1 MVQSCSGAACRRKQ
15 LHGQRRDIVIGAK
28 SEKLARRTTPSGCA
42 CQASRN
48 TSQTLQ
54 FDRRRSRRTGA
65 WRQKVRTTDSRCVL
79 ALDGG
84 AAQRG
89 EIQKFRCR
97 HQFCNKYWM
106 GLLKN
111 LDPLLTA
118 DLLYVLRSMGH
129 GDMVCVCD
137 CNFPAAEVA
146 SKTTTGKLVILTCD
160 LPSVWP
166 SPAPN

>member
-1 MVQSCSGAACRRKQ
+1 
-15 LHGQRRDIVIGAK
+15 
-28 SEKLARRTTPSGCA
+28 
-42 CQASRN
+42 
-48 TSQTLQ
+48 
-54 FDRRRSRRTGA
+54 
-65 WRQKVRTTDSRCVL
+65 
-79 ALDGG
+79 
-84 AAQRG
+84 
-89 EIQKFRCR
+89 
-97 HQFCNKYWM
+97 M

-118 DLLYVLRSMGH
+118 DLLHVLRSMGH

-166 SPAPN
+166 SPAPHLLPTAVIAVRIAGAECDLLSAASRLLYSVACATHVAPGGRRSACGDSSGLHEPLALRGVNSWVNSWACRQA

>member
-1 MVQSCSGAACRRKQ
+1 
-15 LHGQRRDIVIGAK
+15 
-28 SEKLARRTTPSGCA
+28 
-42 CQASRN
+42 
-48 TSQTLQ
+48 
-54 FDRRRSRRTGA
+54 
-65 WRQKVRTTDSRCVL
+65 
-79 ALDGG
+79 
-84 AAQRG
+84 
-89 EIQKFRCR
+89 
-97 HQFCNKYWM
+97 M